1 MAQIQLIPRSVMEN
15 MPWWKTLSPTEQRSV
30 FLATQT
36 LSEEMEKHGLSKL
49 AIGEQ
54 LVRLREILEPKKK
67 FCDYL
72 RRNFP
77 TCSLATAYRWIEQYE
92 TAKTKLPEN
101 FMKVAMSQ
109 GYHVIDAEMV
119 ELLPPPRTQ
128 DRTKI
133 VAYLQRLKDARKRER
148 ATREQTH
155 VNQELA
161 MRECF
166 NFLLSR
172 YERLPPQGR
181 VRSQWLEALFGM
193 ILSEVGSNTE
203 RHFTPIEVPDNFRVV
218 RGRPRNIA

>member
-1 MAQIQLIPRSVMEN
+1 MEC
-15 MPWWKTLSPTEQRSV
+15 MPWWKTLAAPEQRAV

-49 AIGEQ
+49 AIGQQ

-77 TCSLATAYRWIEQYE
+77 TCSVATAYRWIEQYE
-92 TAKTKLPEN
+92 TAKDKLPES

-119 ELLPPPRTQ
+119 GIMPPPKTQ

-133 VAYLQRLKDARKRER
+133 VAYLQKLKNARKEERTAREK
-148 ATREQTH
+148 TNVDE
-155 VNQELA
+155 EMM

-166 NFLLSR
+166 NFVLSR
-172 YERLPPQGR
+172 YQRLPNR
-181 VRSQWLEALFGM
+181 NRERSKWIEVLFGI
-193 ILSEVGSNTE
+193 ILSEIGSDTE
-203 RHFTPIEVPDNFRVV
+203 RHFAPIEVPGKFRAV